1 VGDDITSVVSIIAA
15 GVGLAFA
22 ILALTLLIVE
32 RGEAKSTKE
41 RIGLLSQKNDS
52 RTSGA
57 NDSSTPDG
65 TESTTLGDD
74 AKGLAELAKALKD
87 LSRSLQA
94 AFIAALFFL
103 IAAGGGIGVA
113 ATDAA
118 QTAADNGPATTTICT
133 QGCQAGG

>member
-1 VGDDITSVVSIIAA
+1 MGDDIASIVSIAA
-15 GVGLAFA
+15 AVVGLAFA
-22 ILALTLLIVE
+22 ILALGFFIAE
-32 RGEAKSTKE
+32 RGEAKILRSDTKK
-41 RIGLLSQKNDS
+41 RIDFLLEMADKYQWPES
-52 RTSGA
+52 A
-57 NDSSTPDG
+57 SSIG
-65 TESTTLGDD
+65 ED

-94 AFIAALFFL
+94 AFIAVLFFL